1 MPYPDSYTIDSDRL
15 LYTALYQ
22 PGFNA
27 SVRQCGLMLDE
38 WTEVIP
44 GVSRDTA
51 VTFQYSRPDNEPPQ
65 SMLLVTSPRNP
76 GNWQWDDLVAALN
89 ETLDLAKK
97 RAVEPAQLDP
107 TSYSRFLPA
116 TVTASTRSV
125 ITISTTL
132 TAAAGVIE
140 ILKGGANA

>member
-1 MPYPDSYTIDSDRL
+1 MYGIARVRPVVGVWESCLMLASALNIALPPLTPIQLPYDASAPWVAMPYPDGYTIDSDRL

-51 VTFQYSRPDNEPPQ
+51 VTFQYSP
-65 SMLLVTSPRNP
+65 
-76 GNWQWDDLVAALN
+76 
-89 ETLDLAKK
+89 
-97 RAVEPAQLDP
+97 
-107 TSYSRFLPA
+107 F
-116 TVTASTRSV
+116 
-125 ITISTTL
+125 
-132 TAAAGVIE
+132 
-140 ILKGGANA
+140 